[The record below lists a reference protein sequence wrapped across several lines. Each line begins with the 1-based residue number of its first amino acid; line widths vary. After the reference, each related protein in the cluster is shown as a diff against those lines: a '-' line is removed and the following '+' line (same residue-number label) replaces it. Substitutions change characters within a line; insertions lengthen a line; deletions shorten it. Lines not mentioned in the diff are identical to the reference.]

1 MTKKSLRILLPIFL
15 LSLLP
20 ATSSTAYAD
29 AVSMSSLSF
38 SNLTITQSAGTLA
51 LTIVQTTTS
60 AQAMNSLG
68 QNDQDPPSSGGTVTQ
83 NTASVTFADSS
94 ASINNVN
101 LSGSVNSN
109 VNLPNC
115 TCSASSTAQGSM
127 TGSFRIINGTG
138 NVTVTFSTM
147 LTRLQIAVTNQS
159 GFAVSKVHFS
169 LNVNGEVVPF
179 DSTLTVGAG
188 NNFRVSDTQAI
199 TKAVMLQFDT
209 DYKFSLELSASSEAQ
224 SEVPEPTTMVLLV
237 SGLGG
242 MAGFVKKRRTG
253 V

>member
-15 LSLLP
+15 LSLLL

-38 SNLTITQSAGTLA
+38 SNLTITQSSGTLA

-109 VNLPNC
+109 V
-115 TCSASSTAQGSM
+115 
-127 TGSFRIINGTG
+127 
-138 NVTVTFSTM
+138 
-147 LTRLQIAVTNQS
+147 AV
-159 GFAVSKVHFS
+159 
-169 LNVNGEVVPF
+169 P
-179 DSTLTVGAG
+179 
-188 NNFRVSDTQAI
+188 RRPPR
-199 TKAVMLQFDT
+199 
-209 DYKFSLELSASSEAQ
+209 EA
-224 SEVPEPTTMVLLV
+224 
-237 SGLGG
+237 
-242 MAGFVKKRRTG
+242 
-253 V
+253 